1 MQFPKGQMFVMLV
14 ATFLIFAIATFS
26 AMPRLEVFAQG
37 KLMAEAEAQVT
48 ACKVVDIYTAPSM
61 TITYKRPPDETG
73 TKVERRMD
81 TPSKPNLV
89 WSPHPTTPTLAAKT
103 PTFTDTA
110 TAQSTIEDVTYHY
123 RFLTF
128 NADGDN
134 GVWSDPVCQTIKKLR
149 TPPLTPTVVM
159 N

>member
-1 MQFPKGQMFVMLV
+1 MQFPKRQLITALI
-14 ATFLIFAIATFS
+14 ATILIFAIATYW
-26 AMPRLEVFAQG
+26 AMPRLEVFAQ
-37 KLMAEAEAQVT
+37 AT
-48 ACKVVDIYTAPSM
+48 ACKVVDIYSAPSM

-73 TKVERRMD
+73 TKVERRME
-81 TPSKPNLV
+81 TPSKPN
-89 WSPHPTTPTLAAKT
+89 PIFTAHPTTPTLQAKQS
-103 PTFTDTA
+103 TFTDTA

-149 TPPLTPTVVM
+149 TPPLTPSVVM

>member
-1 MQFPKGQMFVMLV
+1 MYIPKRELITVIV
-14 ATFLIFAIATFS
+14 ATVLIFAIATYS
-26 AMPRLEVFAQG
+26 ALPRTEVFAQ
-37 KLMAEAEAQVT
+37 AT
-48 ACKVVDIYTAPSM
+48 ACKVVDIYEAPSM
-61 TITYKRPPDETG
+61 TLTYKRPPDETG
-73 TKVERRMD
+73 VRVERRME

-89 WSPHPTTPTLAAKT
+89 WAAHPTTPTLAAKT
-103 PTFTDTA
+103 ATFTDTA

-123 RFLTF
+123 RFMTF

-134 GVWSDPVCQTIKKLR
+134 GVFSDPVCKTIKKLR